1 MLRQWFNRAI
11 VLAISQQGIC
21 LRDKQGNCEMLTSIE
36 ADIKSL
42 AANDANIKNTP
53 FKQIVDALSKKQKI
67 LKNQHVKI
75 ILSNHL
81 VRFCVVP
88 WHDKVVS
95 LGDWQAIAQ
104 QVFRQQFGAV
114 ASEWRIAI
122 SFAKY
127 GETMLAAAMDDSLYI
142 QLENCAK
149 QFGFTIDS
157 IEPLLAALLNQTA
170 FNPAQ
175 PYSWAL
181 IAEPQR
187 VLLCQFNQQYQ
198 WQNLIVESPPAGRE
212 YQRADLLVKRNL
224 MAIDA
229 AEQPQK
235 IATFV
240 SSALNRVWQDNIGSK
255 LKLITQS
262 NFAQAHPIWLANI
275 GAVSPKSQMLSFNFL
290 NKTTLNNITL
300 KNITLKNITLSIINR
315 KASFGGM
322 LLLASASL
330 LAVFTSVHILQIKA
344 DYALL
349 QQQNKLSQ
357 SIDIKAQQSQYV
369 NTDYVNQVK
378 SATTMQQQLNTP
390 WMPMLAALEVVKS
403 QNPAVLITT
412 ISPNNNQAEIKLSGE
427 ANTFAQITQFLNH
440 LRANPTFSDAVLVS
454 QHLEQEVDMPNQAP
468 IVVFEVAIG
477 WRL

>member
-1 MLRQWFNRAI
+1 MLRQWFNRSI

-53 FKQIVDALSKKQKI
+53 FKPIVDALSKKQKI
-67 LKNQHVKI
+67 LKNQQVKV

-198 WQNLIVESPPAGRE
+198 WQNVIVESPPAGQE

-275 GAVSPKSQMLSFNFL
+275 GAVSPKSQTLSLNFL
-290 NKTTLNNITL
+290 NKT
-300 KNITLKNITLSIINR
+300 SS

-330 LAVFTSVHILQIKA
+330 LAVFTCVHILQLKA

-349 QQQNKLSQ
+349 QLQNKLSQ
-357 SIDIKAQQSQYV
+357 SINIKAQQSQYV

-390 WMPMLAALEVVKS
+390 WMPMLAALEAIKS
-403 QNPAVLITT
+403 QNPAIFITT
-412 ISPNNNQAEIKLSGE
+412 INPNNNQAEIKLSGE

>member
-1 MLRQWFNRAI
+1 MLRQWFNRSI

-42 AANDANIKNTP
+42 AANDADIKNTP
-53 FKQIVDALSKKQKI
+53 LKPIVDALSKKQKI
-67 LKNQHVKI
+67 LKNQQVKV

-95 LGDWQAIAQ
+95 AADWQAIAQ

-187 VLLCQFNQQYQ
+187 VLLCQFNQHYQ
-198 WQNLIVESPPAGRE
+198 WQNVIVESPPAGQE

-275 GAVSPKSQMLSFNFL
+275 GAVSPKSQTLSLNFL
-290 NKTTLNNITL
+290 NKT
-300 KNITLKNITLSIINR
+300 SS

-330 LAVFTSVHILQIKA
+330 LAVFTCVHILQLKA

-349 QQQNKLSQ
+349 QLQNKLSQ
-357 SIDIKAQQSQYV
+357 SIHIKAHQSQYV

-454 QHLEQEVDMPNQAP
+454 QHLEQEVDMLNQAP

>member
-1 MLRQWFNRAI
+1 MLRQWFNQTI

-42 AANDANIKNTP
+42 AANDVNAKNTP
-53 FKQIVDALSKKQKI
+53 LKPIVDALSKKQKL
-67 LKNQHVKI
+67 LKNQRVKV
-75 ILSNHL
+75 ILSNHF

-95 LGDWQAIAQ
+95 SADWQAIAQ

-157 IEPLLAALLNQTA
+157 IAPLLAALLNQAA

-187 VLLCQFNQQYQ
+187 VLLCQFNRQYQ
-198 WQNLIVESPPAGRE
+198 WQNVIVESPPAGQE

-224 MAIDA
+224 MTIDA

-255 LKLITQS
+255 LTFITPS
-262 NFAQAHPIWLANI
+262 NFAQAHPIWLANMD
-275 GAVSPKSQMLSFNFL
+275 AVNPKSQILSLNFL
-290 NKTTLNNITL
+290 NKSS
-300 KNITLKNITLSIINR
+300 KAS

-330 LAVFTSVHILQIKA
+330 LAIFTCGHILQLKA

-357 SIDIKAQQSQYV
+357 SINIKAQLSQYKV
-369 NTDYVNQVK
+369 TDDANQVK

-403 QNPAVLITT
+403 QNPAVLIKT

-427 ANTFAQITQFLNH
+427 ANTFAQITQFLNQ
-440 LRANPTFSDAVLVS
+440 LRANPTFSDAALVS
-454 QHLEQEVDMPNQAP
+454 QHLEQYANKPNQAP